1 MAQRRY
7 RVKKAGYRKYVFLV
21 AAVVIAI
28 LSVVVAI
35 SALKLISIKG
45 GVTNYTATK
54 ALFYYSPPCSCC
66 DIYLPKLKSLLDIEI
81 KAVSPD
87 EFLTLKRD
95 MGIPESLQSC
105 HTIVINGKYIE
116 GHVPILAVAV
126 FVNGGFGEDVKGL
139 ALPHRETAPNTWEGP
154 GYYVVYKNGTI
165 WRVYS

>member
-21 AAVVIAI
+21 ATVVIAI
-28 LSVVVAI
+28 LAVVVAI
-35 SALKLISIKG
+35 SALELIGIKG
-45 GVTNYTATK
+45 GVANYTATK

-66 DIYLPKLKSLLDIEI
+66 DTYLPKLKSLLDVVI

-105 HTIVINGKYIE
+105 HTIVIGGKYIE
-116 GHVPILAVAV
+116 GHVPISAVAV

-139 ALPHRETAPNTWEGP
+139 ALPHRETNPNTWEGP
-154 GYYVVYKNGTI
+154 GYYIVFKNGTI